1 MSAHLD
7 TFRQYLEYEK
17 RYSPHTVHAYLQD
30 TSDFFSFLT
39 SLYEFDDPALVR
51 HHQVRSWMVSLLEAG
66 ISPRSVNR
74 KLSTLRTF
82 YRFLLKHGKVEVNPL
97 SRVLPPKTRKTL
109 PSVVDEKSLVR
120 LRDHL
125 TSGSD
130 FTAMRNRLV
139 IELLYGL
146 GLRRAELIGMRL
158 HDIDLKRM
166 EVRVMGKR
174 QKQRIIP
181 FGKELAVLLR
191 DYIALRKEMK
201 DAHPEFLI
209 LTDKGKQ
216 AYPKLI
222 YLIVHQYLSLVS
234 SVEKRSPHVLRHSY
248 ATHMLEAG
256 ASIEAIKELLGHE
269 SLAATQVY
277 THTSMERLKKT
288 YKQSHPK
295 A

>member
-1 MSAHLD
+1 
-7 TFRQYLEYEK
+7 
-17 RYSPHTVHAYLQD
+17 
-30 TSDFFSFLT
+30 
-39 SLYEFDDPALVR
+39 
-51 HHQVRSWMVSLLEAG
+51 
-66 ISPRSVNR
+66 
-74 KLSTLRTF
+74 
-82 YRFLLKHGKVEVNPL
+82 
-97 SRVLPPKTRKTL
+97 
-109 PSVVDEKSLVR
+109 VDEKSLVR

-125 TSGSD
+125 TSGSN
-130 FTAMRNRLV
+130 FAAVRNRLV

-146 GLRRAELIGMRL
+146 GLRRAELIGMKL

-166 EVRVMGKR
+166 EVRVTGKR

-181 FGKELAVLLR
+181 FGKELAVLVGHYLS
-191 DYIALRKEMK
+191 LRKEMK
-201 DAHPEFLI
+201 DAHPELLI

-222 YLIVHQYLSLVS
+222 YLIVHQNLSLVS

-277 THTSMERLKKT
+277 THTSIERLKKT